1 MSVKQRRYS
10 AEFKTKVILD
20 LISGDLTLGQ
30 ICSKYQVSDKS
41 VMGWKK
47 KFMANASLA
56 FDIDRTKSDYQAEI
70 YDQKKQVSEL
80 HRQLGKR
87 TAELEWASK
96 KLKSLD
102 FNQKKQMIKSERH
115 RDLSV
120 LKRCQLLGFH
130 RSNYYYVASEG
141 PSDQQDLLKA
151 IDRIYS
157 QSPFYGYRK
166 MHQQLITEGY
176 PVGINRVNTYMK
188 DLCLYAI
195 YPRKKHLTTLTNK
208 QHKKYPYLLKDLEI
222 TFANQVWSTDIT
234 YIKIN
239 GGLVYLAAII
249 DWYAKAILAW
259 KLSNTMDETLVMDTL
274 NRALQDYGKPKVFNT
289 DQGSQYT
296 SRAHTK
302 RLLELDIQISMDGK
316 GRASD
321 NIAIERFWRSV
332 KYEDIYLHGYSHLR
346 ELKQGIKQYID
357 FYNYQRPHQTLAYR
371 KPMDVYIESLTGGA
385 KKVA

>member
-1 MSVKQRRYS
+1 
-10 AEFKTKVILD
+10 
-20 LISGDLTLGQ
+20 
-30 ICSKYQVSDKS
+30 
-41 VMGWKK
+41 
-47 KFMANASLA
+47 MANASLA
-56 FDIDRTKSDYQAEI
+56 FDIDPTKSDYQAEI
-70 YDQKKQVSEL
+70 NEQKKQVSEL
-80 HRQLGKR
+80 HRQLGKQA
-87 TAELEWASK
+87 AELEWASK

-115 RDLSV
+115 CELSV

-166 MHQQLITEGY
+166 VHQQLITEGH

-195 YPRKKHLTTLTNK
+195 YPRKKRLTTLTNK

-274 NRALQDYGKPKVFNT
+274 NTALQDYGKPKVFNT

-302 RLLELDIQISMDGK
+302 RLSELDIQISMDGK